1 MGKINVLDKS
11 VAEKIAAGEVVERP
25 GSIVKELAE
34 NSFDAGATSVTVEI
48 EHGGTT
54 YIRVTDNGTGIARDD
69 VEKAFMRHATSKIR
83 NAADL
88 EKIGTLGFRGEALC
102 SIGAVSKTELITK
115 TAAEETGSRIVIEG
129 GEKKDLTDAGCPTGT
144 TVTVKNLF
152 YNTPARMKFLK
163 KDSVEAAYITD
174 ICQRAALS
182 HPEISFRLIK
192 DGRDVFFTPGDS
204 VLKNAVR
211 AIFGKDISNA
221 MTEVDKAEGKYRIYG
236 LTGQNSLSRPNRNMQ
251 FFFVNGR
258 LVKSAVLSLAVG
270 EAYKNEL
277 MLGKFPVCV
286 LNIEM
291 PPELVDVNVHPA
303 KTEVKFSD
311 DEEVYRTVGLVVRS
325 VLTREAGPRK
335 AVLKGENAYRTPIE
349 APKAK
354 QEFFKEI
361 NVGKLFKK
369 EEKKVEPL
377 FKAESKKA
385 VFTQKTDGQ
394 KAVFT
399 QKADEKKAVFVSDA
413 ASLPKR
419 EVESL
424 KVSEPEESAPEMA
437 KAEAEEEA
445 APKREVPPFRVVG
458 QLFSTYILLETED
471 SMIMIDQHAAHER
484 INYERIKNDGCMKQ
498 TLLIPITASV
508 SPREKAVWED
518 NREFFEK
525 LGFEADDFG
534 EGSVIIRT
542 LPSDIDFADGE
553 ALFIETASALEGSGK
568 GEVMRARER
577 AVYTV
582 ACKAAIKANRELSEK
597 EMEALAKEALS
608 MEGISTC
615 PHGRPISVELG
626 KYKIEKM
633 FKRII

>member
-1 MGKINVLDKS
+1 MGKINILDKS

-48 EHGGTT
+48 EHGGTS

-83 NAADL
+83 DAADL
-88 EKIGTLGFRGEALC
+88 ERIGTLGFRGEALS

-115 TAAEETGSRIVIEG
+115 TASEETGSRIVIEG
-129 GEKKDLTDAGCPTGT
+129 GEKKTLADAGCPTGT

-163 KDSVEAAYITD
+163 KDSVEAAHVTD

-221 MTEVDKAEGKYRIYG
+221 MTEVDKTEGKYHIYG

-258 LVKSAVLSLAVG
+258 LVRSAVLSLAVG

-291 PPELVDVNVHPA
+291 PAELVDVNVHPA

-369 EEKKVEPL
+369 EEKKAEPL
-377 FKAESKKA
+377 FKPENKKP
-385 VFTQKTDGQ
+385 VFTPKT
-394 KAVFT
+394 
-399 QKADEKKAVFVSDA
+399 DEKKAVFVSDA

-424 KVSEPEESAPEMA
+424 KVREAEERAPEMVSV
-437 KAEAEEEA
+437 EAREVKVETEEA
-445 APKREVPPFRVVG
+445 PIREVPPFRVVG
-458 QLFSTYILLETED
+458 QLFSTYILLETEN

-498 TLLIPITASV
+498 TLLMPITAAV

-553 ALFIETASALEGSGK
+553 ALFIETASALEGSDK
-568 GEVMRARER
+568 GEVTRARER

-597 EMEALAKEALS
+597 EMESLAREALS

>member
-1 MGKINVLDKS
+1 MGKINILDKS

-54 YIRVTDNGTGIARDD
+54 YIRVTDNGSGIARDD

-83 NAADL
+83 DAADL
-88 EKIGTLGFRGEALC
+88 ERIGTLGFRGEALC

-115 TAAEETGSRIVIEG
+115 TASEETGSRIVIEG

-163 KDSVEAAYITD
+163 KDSVEASYVTD
-174 ICQRAALS
+174 LCQRAALS

-221 MTEVDKAEGKYRIYG
+221 MTEVDKVEGKYRIYG

-361 NVGKLFKK
+361 NVGKLFRK
-369 EEKKVEPL
+369 EEKKTEPKTEPL
-377 FKAESKKA
+377 FKPENKKL
-385 VFTQKTDGQ
+385 VFTPKT
-394 KAVFT
+394 
-399 QKADEKKAVFVSDA
+399 DEKKAVFVSDA

-424 KVSEPEESAPEMA
+424 KVCEPEERAPEMA
-437 KAEAEEEA
+437 KAEVEEEA
-445 APKREVPPFRVVG
+445 APKIEVPPFRVVG
-458 QLFSTYILLETED
+458 QLFSTYILLETEN

-498 TLLIPITASV
+498 TLLMPITAAV

-553 ALFIETASALEGSGK
+553 ALFIETASALEGSDK
-568 GEVMRARER
+568 GEVTRARER

-582 ACKAAIKANRELSEK
+582 ACKAAIKANCELSEK
-597 EMEALAKEALS
+597 EMESLAREALS